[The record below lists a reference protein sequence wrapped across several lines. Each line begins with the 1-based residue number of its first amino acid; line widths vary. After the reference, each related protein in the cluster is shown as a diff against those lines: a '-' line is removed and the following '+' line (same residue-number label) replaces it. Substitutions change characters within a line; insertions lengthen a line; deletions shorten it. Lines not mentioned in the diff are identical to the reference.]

1 MLVVDV
7 VSVDWYM
14 IRKLQK
20 ISSIIIYTL
29 NASFTLAIN
38 IMRNNQLQMFIISGF
53 KQSMR
58 KWEFQLKELFSYLLN
73 ISQQHQFYILP
84 RTNQVTHE
92 CKKCP
97 KLNSQIAML
106 NIYADSLLY
115 CCSLEPQNVQPKG
128 LFSFELSYWKKKKP
142 QTLRR
147 KSPNDIFCFI
157 FALFNFS
164 NAFP

>member
-38 IMRNNQLQMFIISGF
+38 IMRNNQLQMFIISGY

-92 CKKCP
+92 CKT
-97 KLNSQIAML
+97 
-106 NIYADSLLY
+106 DSLLY

-128 LFSFELSYWKKKKP
+128 LFLLSCRIERKKP